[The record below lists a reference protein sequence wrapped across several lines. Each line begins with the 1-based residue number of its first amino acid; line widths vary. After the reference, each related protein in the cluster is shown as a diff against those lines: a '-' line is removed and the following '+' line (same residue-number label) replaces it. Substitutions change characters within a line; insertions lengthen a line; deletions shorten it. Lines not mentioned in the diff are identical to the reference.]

1 MPNFNHTFFPLLK
14 NYNDLCMRLIS
25 NNLIVIFI
33 EPLIFK
39 NNNLKYSK
47 MIKSGIENINE
58 NPALYGH
65 SRPDI
70 PERYRSHQVGEHSII
85 FRVDENKIFIVA
97 ILHGSM
103 DFRNQLQ

>member
-1 MPNFNHTFFPLLK
+1 MAKRKYAVQLSERAQKDFKAIQRYTLK
-14 NYNDLCMRLIS
+14 RYS
-25 NNLIVIFI
+25 EKQV
-33 EPLIFK
+33 
-39 NNNLKYSK
+39 LKYSK

-70 PERYRSHQVGEHSII
+70 PERYKSHQVGEHSII

>member
-1 MPNFNHTFFPLLK
+1 MAKRKYAVQLSERAQKDFKAIQHYTLK
-14 NYNDLCMRLIS
+14 RYS
-25 NNLIVIFI
+25 EKQV
-33 EPLIFK
+33 
-39 NNNLKYSK
+39 LKYSK
-47 MIKSGIENINE
+47 MIKSGIEHINE

-70 PERYRSHQVGEHSII
+70 PERYKSHQVGEHSII

>member
-1 MPNFNHTFFPLLK
+1 MAKRKYAVQLSERAQKDFKAIQRYTLK
-14 NYNDLCMRLIS
+14 RYS
-25 NNLIVIFI
+25 EKQV
-33 EPLIFK
+33 
-39 NNNLKYSK
+39 LKYSK

-70 PERYRSHQVGEHSII
+70 SERYRSHQVGEHSII